1 MPFQRSR
8 TAGGTVSWDRTTD
21 VVVVGS
27 GAAAYAAA
35 ATAAAAGSG
44 VLVLEKAAADGG
56 TTRRSGGGYW
66 IPNNRFMRAAGMH
79 DPRDWALKY
88 MAKLA
93 YPVQYDP
100 SHPTLGLTPNAY
112 ELIEAFFD
120 NAGVA
125 IDHLEAIGA
134 LRSMHDPEQVDYN
147 ADLPEDKAPTGRY
160 LNPAPLVNAGA
171 SHGNGEDLIAQ
182 MRAGAVRL
190 GVEVLLEHEVRTCV
204 RDEHGEVVGVEA
216 QTPGGIKR
224 FAARQGVVFGSGGF
238 FHNKQMRND
247 YLRGPVYGGCCVLSN
262 TGDFVRI
269 GVELGADL
277 GNMSQA
283 WWAQVV
289 FEEVLD
295 NPSPLKNVWMPG
307 GDAMILVN
315 KYGRRVVNEK
325 ATYNERGQVHHFWDG
340 GKREYPN
347 LLLMLVYDESV
358 HQNPIAYNMRR
369 PIPMPDD
376 NPSWVITGKDWN
388 ELTSGIRAR
397 LEVHAAH
404 TGGYQLDPSFR
415 SNLEETVRLFNRYAA
430 DGKDPDFER
439 GETPIQT
446 YWGSVPRAEN
456 KKNPTM
462 YPFSERGPYHCI
474 LIAGGGLDTKGGP
487 RTDSRA
493 RVLDQTGRPIPG
505 LYGAGNCV
513 ASPAGQAYW
522 SAGGTLGPA
531 IAFGYIAGRAVVE
544 RPAREPSAALT
555 RVVTRS

>member
-1 MPFQRSR
+1 L
-8 TAGGTVSWDRTTD
+8 SWDRTTD

-35 ATAAAAGSG
+35 VTAAAAGNA

-66 IPNNRFMRAAGMH
+66 IPNNRFMRAAGID

-88 MAKLA
+88 MARLA
-93 YPVQYDP
+93 YPVQYSA

-112 ELIEAFFD
+112 ELIAAFYD
-120 NAGVA
+120 NAAVA
-125 IDHLEAIGA
+125 IDHLEKVGG
-134 LRSMHDPEQVDYN
+134 LYSMHDPLQVDYN
-147 ADLPEDKAPTGRY
+147 ADLLEDKAPTGRY
-160 LNPAPLVNAGA
+160 VNPTPLVNIGA
-171 SHGNGEDLIAQ
+171 EHGNGEDLIAHL
-182 MRAGAVRL
+182 RAGAVRL
-190 GVEVLLEHEVRTCV
+190 GAEVLLEHEVRSCIQ
-204 RDEHGEVVGVEA
+204 DEHGEVVGVEVK
-216 QTPGGIKR
+216 TPDGIRR
-224 FAARQGVVFGSGGF
+224 FAARRGVVFGSGGF
-238 FHNKQMRND
+238 FHNQQMRND

-269 GVELGADL
+269 GIELGADL

-289 FEEVLD
+289 FEEVIE

-307 GDAMILVN
+307 GDAMVLVN

-325 ATYNERGQVHHFWDG
+325 STYNERGQVHHFWDG

-358 HQNPIAYNMRR
+358 HQNPVAYGMRR
-369 PIPMPDD
+369 PIPMPQE
-376 NPSWVITGKDWN
+376 NPAWVITGKDWD

-397 LEVHAAH
+397 LEKVAEH
-404 TGGYQLDPSFR
+404 TGGYQLDAGFTA
-415 SNLEETVRLFNRYAA
+415 NLRNTIQRFNGYAA
-430 DGKDPDFER
+430 AGKDPDFER
-439 GETPIQT
+439 GETPIQI
-446 YWGSVPRAEN
+446 YWGSVPRDEN
-456 KKNPTM
+456 DKNPTM
-462 YPFSERGPYHCI
+462 YPFSKKGPYHCI

-487 RTDSRA
+487 RTDGRA
-493 RVLDQTGRPIPG
+493 RVLDQAGNPIPG

-531 IAFGYIAGRAVVE
+531 IAFGYIAGRAVAE
-544 RPAREPSAALT
+544 RPAREQDVALSK
-555 RVVTRS
+555 V